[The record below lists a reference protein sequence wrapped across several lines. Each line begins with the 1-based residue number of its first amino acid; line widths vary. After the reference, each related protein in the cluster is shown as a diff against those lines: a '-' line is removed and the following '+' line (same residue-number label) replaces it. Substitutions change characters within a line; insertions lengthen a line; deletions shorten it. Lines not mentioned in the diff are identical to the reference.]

1 VLAGGVVRAERFAV
15 MERGQAE
22 AIMPQI
28 RDVMAEAGIGFA
40 ALDALATTVGPG
52 SFTGLRIGLAAAR
65 GLALP
70 SGRPVLAPTAF
81 EAYLAQVEE
90 ALPVI
95 VAIDSRR
102 GPVFVQRF
110 GADRKPL
117 ADPASVEAEAA
128 GGCLPDGRA
137 IVIGDGT
144 GPFAALGHRDLDIR
158 PARIRAVDVAR
169 AALLTDPERPP
180 VPLYLRP
187 PDATMMRAPVP

>member
-1 VLAGGVVRAERFAV
+1 MRAERFAV

-28 RDVMAEAGIGFA
+28 RDVMAEAGLGFA

-52 SFTGLRIGLAAAR
+52 SFTGLRLGLAAAR
-65 GLALP
+65 GLALA

-81 EAYLAQVEE
+81 EAYLAQVEVEE
-90 ALPVI
+90 AVPVA

-110 GADRKPL
+110 GSDRRPL
-117 ADPASVEAEAA
+117 AGPCSVGAEAA
-128 GGCLPDGRA
+128 GDFLPEGSV

-144 GPFAALGHRDLDIR
+144 LPFAALGRSGLDIR
-158 PARIRAVDVAR
+158 PARVRAIDVAR
-169 AALLTDPERPP
+169 AALLTDSARPP
-180 VPLYLRP
+180 GPLYLRE
-187 PDATMMRAPVP
+187 PDVTVKPAPAP